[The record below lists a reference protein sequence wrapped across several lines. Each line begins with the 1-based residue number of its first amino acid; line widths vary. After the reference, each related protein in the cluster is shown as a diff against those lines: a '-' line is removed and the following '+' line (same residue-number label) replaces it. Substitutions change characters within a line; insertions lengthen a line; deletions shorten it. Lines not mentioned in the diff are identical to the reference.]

1 MLDSD
6 LAKIYGYSTKDFNRQ
21 VKNNKE
27 KFDNDFMFQL
37 SKDELDYYLRCNYST
52 LNKSNNKQG
61 MHYKYRPFVFTESGI
76 YMLMTV
82 LKGPLAIKQS
92 KALIRTFK
100 AMKDYIV
107 ENKSIF
113 PYSELKEIESRTSNL
128 ESNYEVV
135 RSDLD
140 KVMDNF
146 IDPSTYKEF
155 LILDGK
161 KLEADLAYKK
171 IFKLAKHSIIYIDD
185 YIGIKTLDFLSYAKK
200 GVNITIFSDNKAR
213 PSLKQSIID
222 DYIFENS
229 DKKIT
234 ILKTLNKFHDR
245 YIIIDFKTKNET
257 VYHCGASLKD
267 SGNKI
272 TTVSKLENP
281 MFYRK
286 SIEYLFKNQK
296 NS

>member
-113 PYSELKEIESRTSNL
+113 PYSELKEIELRTSNL

-161 KLEADLAYKK
+161 KLEADLAYRK

-185 YIGIKTLDFLSYAKK
+185 YIGIKTLDLLSYAKK

-257 VYHCGASLKD
+257 IYHCGASLKD

-272 TTVSKLENP
+272 TTISKLENP
-281 MFYRK
+281 MLYRE
-286 SIEYLFKNQK
+286 SVEYLFKNQK